1 MPGAPRDPLLGWRRH
16 RPGDRLQLGAFPELG
31 NRLDVRLL
39 GHPILLVP
47 TD

>member
-1 MPGAPRDPLLGWRRH
+1 VIHCSAGAGIAR
-16 RPGDRLQLGAFPELG
+16 GDRLQLEAFPELG